1 MKNTTAKHR
10 RTKKFTRRFIDT
22 KSIIVTFVN
31 RSWENLL
38 QAIDNLKSKY
48 KRVVLKTQVALG
60 GGLWA
65 GSIELS

>member
-10 RTKKFTRRFIDT
+10 RTKKFTRRLIDT

-38 QAIDNLKSKY
+38 RAIDNLKSKY
-48 KRVVLKTQVALG
+48 KKVVLKTQVALG
-60 GGLWA
+60 GGLWV